1 MKRLKT
7 IVPCLDEPANVKPST
22 QPSTKRTL
30 KIETLKSTNGGIKQ
44 KQMSSSSSEVGGD
57 SEPRKAIEKVSG
69 VCSGSVAL
77 CYQST
82 SNINHVIDKRLVR
95 MVYMHD

>member
-30 KIETLKSTNGGIKQ
+30 KIETEKSANGGITQKQ
-44 KQMSSSSSEVGGD
+44 KSSSSSEVGGD
-57 SEPRKAIEKVSG
+57 REPRKAIEQVGG
-69 VCSGSVAL
+69 VYSGSIAL

-82 SNINHVIDKRLVR
+82 PNINHVIDKRVVR
-95 MVYMHD
+95 MAYRHD